1 MINTIRHK
9 LADLLQAA
17 TPSGYRLT
25 TAAAAR
31 CLSVPL

>member
-17 TPSGYRLT
+17 ARAVRPSAGPVRGDP
-25 TAAAAR
+25 R
-31 CLSVPL
+31 